1 MTNYS
6 YNTIMSFM
14 IKKTH
19 AHGYYRIY
27 YYDQVLGDHLPP
39 PPPSFPLYPISVKF
53 NLWLNNLKH
62 GDMMI
67 VFV

>member
-39 PPPSFPLYPISVKF
+39 PPFIPSLSYIRK
-53 NLWLNNLKH
+53 
-62 GDMMI
+62 I
-67 VFV
+67 